1 MTKIKLLLAD
11 DHKMVREGLKAF
23 FAPTDEF
30 EVVAEASNG
39 IEAVQLA
46 GQTRPD
52 IVLLDLLMPEM
63 DGIEAAQKMRETLPD
78 LKIII
83 ITSSLEESKVIA
95 AIRAGA
101 SGYLL
106 KDSSPTEIENAIR
119 KVFGGDTVF
128 PSRITNILV
137 KELSRQ
143 DAQPAKAV
151 TLTERETDILM
162 LLANGLSN
170 QEISERL
177 FLSVWTVRTYVTT
190 ILDKLGVENRTQA
203 ALYAIKEGLV
213 NLQE

>member
-1 MTKIKLLLAD
+1 MKIKLLLAD

-39 IEAVQLA
+39 IESVRLA
-46 GQTRPD
+46 GQTKPD
-52 IVLLDLLMPEM
+52 IVLLDLLMPEL
-63 DGIEAAQKMRETLPD
+63 DGIEAAQKIREAIPD

-119 KVFGGDTVF
+119 KVYGGDTVF

-143 DAQPAKAV
+143 DAQSANAV

>member
-1 MTKIKLLLAD
+1 MKIKLLLAD

-30 EVVAEASNG
+30 EVVAEAANG
-39 IEAVQLA
+39 VEAVRLA
-46 GQTRPD
+46 GQTKPD

-63 DGIEAAQKMRETLPD
+63 DGIEAAQKIREVLPD

-119 KVFGGDTVF
+119 KVYAGDTVF

-143 DAQPAKAV
+143 ETQPPKTV
-151 TLTERETDILM
+151 SLTDRETDILL

-177 FLSVWTVRTYVTT
+177 FLSVWPVRTYVTT

-213 NLQE
+213 NLHE

>member
-1 MTKIKLLLAD
+1 MKIKLLLAD

-30 EVVAEASNG
+30 EVVAEAANG
-39 IEAVQLA
+39 VEAVRLA
-46 GQTRPD
+46 GQTKPD

-63 DGIEAAQKMRETLPD
+63 DGIEAAQKIREVLPD

-119 KVFGGDTVF
+119 KVYAGDTVF

-143 DAQPAKAV
+143 ETQPPKTV
-151 TLTERETDILM
+151 SLTDRETDILL

-213 NLQE
+213 NLHE

>member
-1 MTKIKLLLAD
+1 MKIKLLLAD

-39 IEAVQLA
+39 IEAVRLA
-46 GQTRPD
+46 GQTKPD
-52 IVLLDLLMPEM
+52 IVLLDLLMPEL
-63 DGIEAAQKMRETLPD
+63 DGIEAAQKIREAIPD

-119 KVFGGDTVF
+119 KVYGGDTVF

-143 DAQPAKAV
+143 DAQSANAV

>member
-30 EVVAEASNG
+30 EVVAEAANG
-39 IEAVQLA
+39 VEAVQLA
-46 GQTRPD
+46 GKTKPD
-52 IVLLDLLMPEM
+52 IILLDLLMPEM
-63 DGIEAAQKMRETLPD
+63 DGIEAAHKIREISPEF
-78 LKIII
+78 KIII

-119 KVFGGDTVF
+119 KVYAGETVF

-143 DAQPAKAV
+143 ETKPSKTV
-151 TLTERETDILM
+151 SLTDRETDILL

-170 QEISERL
+170 QEISEHL

-203 ALYAIKEGLV
+203 ALYAIREGLV
-213 NLQE
+213 NLNE